1 MFGFSLQLVSEIFL
15 TLRRNERD
23 MIKNVYWSSCKVSVI
38 LVRFSRNL
46 VSLNRFKKNDTN
58 IKFHENPSIG
68 SRSVPCGRT
77 DGQTDRRVDRR
88 TDVTK
93 LIVAFRNLATV
104 PKKGIKQLKDD
115 KIHQILC
122 SLFRDFRN
130 RWKKVMEK
138 VTPEP
143 FWSLMFF

>member
-1 MFGFSLQLVSEIFL
+1 MYIGLHVRYPLFLSGFHETWFL
-15 TLRRNERD
+15 STDLR
-23 MIKNVYWSSCKVSVI
+23 
-38 LVRFSRNL
+38 
-46 VSLNRFKKNDTN
+46 KNDTN
-58 IKFHENPSIG
+58 IKFHENLSIG